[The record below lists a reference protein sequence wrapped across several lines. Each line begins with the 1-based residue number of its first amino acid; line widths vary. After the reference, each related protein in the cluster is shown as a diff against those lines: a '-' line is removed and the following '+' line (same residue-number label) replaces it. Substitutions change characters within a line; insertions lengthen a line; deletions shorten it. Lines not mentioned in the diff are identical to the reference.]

1 MTTRLGIYSLLIGLF
16 VGIFSGISQF
26 MGSKNIWANLT
37 ISKIIGDDT
46 SDTIIGFIP
55 VLAIKN
61 SLDYLIYSLPF
72 FVFLIGLGII
82 FLLISLFVK
91 NH

>member
-16 VGIFSGISQF
+16 IGIFNGISQF
-26 MGSKNIWANLT
+26 MGSKNIWVNLT
-37 ISKIIGDDT
+37 ISKIIGDNT
-46 SDTIIGFIP
+46 SDSIIEFIP

-61 SLDYLIYSLPF
+61 SLQYLIYSLPF
-72 FVFLIGLGII
+72 FIFLIGLGII